1 MQSVKINE
9 LRPTQMTHGLREI
22 HQKTTEYQ
30 SLSGHTLDMAIAEK
44 PIPVV
49 IGPNAASFAIDHH
62 HVATALWRAGIK
74 AVPTVLVADLSS
86 LAQDEFW
93 LTLENH
99 RWTYPYDVKGRR
111 VSFTAMPEHVWELA
125 DDEYRSLAA
134 SVRDAGGY
142 EKTTVPLEEFR
153 WADLFRSNLPYPT
166 SDAEFESLVKK
177 AVKLAKSTVAI
188 GLPGYVGPA
197 EQKRQE

>member
-1 MQSVKINE
+1 MKTVKINE

-22 HQKTTEYQ
+22 RQKAEKYQ
-30 SLSGHTLDMAIAEK
+30 SLSGNALEMAIADK
-44 PIPVV
+44 PVPVV
-49 IGPNAASFAIDHH
+49 YGAGGTPFAIDHH
-62 HVATALWRAGIK
+62 HVATALRRAGIK
-74 AVPTVLVADLSS
+74 AVPIVLVADLSS

-111 VSFTAMPEHVWELA
+111 VSFTAMPEHVWDLA

>member
-1 MQSVKINE
+1 VKTVKINE

-22 HQKTTEYQ
+22 RQKAEKYQ
-30 SLSGHTLDMAIAEK
+30 SLSGNALEMAIADK
-44 PIPVV
+44 PVPVV
-49 IGPNAASFAIDHH
+49 YGAGGTPFAIDHH
-62 HVATALWRAGIK
+62 HVATALRRAGIK
-74 AVPTVLVADLSS
+74 AVPIVLVADLSS

-111 VSFTAMPEHVWELA
+111 VSFTAMPEHVWDLA